1 MSADSPV
8 LVRLYN
14 HMAWADD
21 RALNSLR
28 EMTVPPSQA
37 VDLFAH
43 ILGAEHEWLC
53 RIEAKRA
60 SHTIWP
66 KLTLEKCGMLARDNH
81 AALNKLAATA
91 HGEAGRRMVT
101 YRNSSGAEHTTSLE
115 DILLHVAQHGMY
127 HRGQIALLVR
137 ANGGTAIPTD
147 YIVHT
152 RR

>member
-1 MSADSPV
+1 MPAEIPI
-8 LVRLYN
+8 LIRLYN

-21 RALNSLR
+21 RALTSLR

-53 RIEAKRA
+53 RIEARRS

-66 KLTLEKCGMLARDNH
+66 KLSLAKCATLARENH
-81 AALNKLAATA
+81 AAFKTLAENAN
-91 HGEAGRRMVT
+91 GEAGQRMVT

-152 RR
+152 RL